1 MFKNHLIMIKS
12 FLFRKIRTFFVFPLC
27 IFLLILPLLLSGC
40 SRHSYKEYARAHH
53 MATKAEAEGRAQT
66 FSTAFKALQEMC
78 KVFDQVAVAGKNN
91 KVPIMTREGIDIEG
105 NPVIDTVYF
114 PPQDTGTALLLA
126 GIAKSMVIREVY
138 PLIKDI
144 TREMTNK
151 LERPVTAE
159 EVMLKVAGET
169 GLIAVIGGMYGL
181 GKQGIKNAG
190 AALNNVGVD
199 NGAALGVGE
208 PGTQSG
214 NSTPWTDNHTEK

>member
-1 MFKNHLIMIKS
+1 MIQEQKMTFHEKINMFFGINRIIAP
-12 FLFRKIRTFFVFPLC
+12 I
-27 IFLLILPLLLSGC
+27 ILLLLLSAC

-53 MATKAEAEGRAQT
+53 IATKAEAEAKAQM
-66 FSTAFKALQEMC
+66 FSTAFQAVQELC
-78 KVFDQVAVAGKNN
+78 KVFDQATIMKEQ
-91 KVPIMTREGIDIEG
+91 KSPIMTREEIDVEG

-114 PPQDTGTALLLA
+114 PPQDTGTTLLLA
-126 GIAKSMVIREVY
+126 GIAKSMVLREIY
-138 PLIKDI
+138 PLVKEI

-151 LERPVTAE
+151 LERPVTVE
-159 EVMLKVAGET
+159 EVMLKVADET

-214 NSTPWTDNHTEK
+214 NSSPWTDNHTEQE